1 MKQRIIVSVIAIPI
15 LVLVII
21 FAPVWALGIVIGLI
35 AALAAYE
42 LLSAAAPDLK
52 RRHQVYVMLTAY
64 VIAFLTAF
72 FNSGTV
78 IAIAAFALFALMFCE
93 MMLTFEKELI
103 MPFSV
108 VTTTVFAG
116 VVMPVLLTSIV
127 RLALLSNGAAFA
139 LLPFVAA
146 FSSDSGAYFS
156 GIYLGKHKLAP
167 NLSPNKSVE
176 GSIGGFLAAIVIML
190 LYGLVLKALG
200 YSVNFA
206 VMGVYGFL
214 GSLVCQIGDLS
225 FSAVKRMAGV
235 KDYGSL
241 IPGHGG
247 VLDRFDSMFWVAAMI
262 EILVNFVP
270 AFSKI
275 VE

>member
-1 MKQRIIVSVIAIPI
+1 MKQRIIVSIIAIPI

-21 FAPVWALGIVIGLI
+21 FAPVWVLGILIGAI

-42 LLSAAAPDLK
+42 LLSCAAPDLK
-52 RRHQVYVMLTAY
+52 LRQQIYVMLA
-64 VIAFLTAF
+64 AFAIGLLTAF
-72 FNSGTV
+72 FDSGTV

-93 MMLTFEKELI
+93 MMLTFGKELV

-116 VVMPVLLTSIV
+116 IIMPILITSIV
-127 RLALLSNGAAFA
+127 RLALLPNGAAFA
-139 LLPFVAA
+139 LVPFVAA

-156 GIYLGKHKLAP
+156 GIFLGKHKLAP
-167 NLSPNKSVE
+167 NLSPKKSIE
-176 GSIGGFLAAIVIML
+176 GSIGGFLSAIVIML
-190 LYGLVLKALG
+190 LYGLILKALG

-247 VLDRFDSMFWVAAMI
+247 VLDRFDSMFWTAAMI